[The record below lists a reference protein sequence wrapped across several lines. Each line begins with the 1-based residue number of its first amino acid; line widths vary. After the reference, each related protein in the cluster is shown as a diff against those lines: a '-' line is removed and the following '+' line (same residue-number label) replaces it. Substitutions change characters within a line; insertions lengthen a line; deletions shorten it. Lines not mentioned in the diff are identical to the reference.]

1 MELCRNFKYESIEQ
15 YQPVY
20 LQGQASNG
28 KYYVILSGEVAET
41 VAEKSLG
48 NFGDDPN
55 SVGANKLRKG
65 PKIVI
70 HSVPRDSGSKAEAL
84 MNSDSKKAVSFANI
98 ISSQEKRPTTSPF
111 QLLSVREF
119 DTTSPRTPEL
129 FNKTRKS
136 PEEIN
141 SRKSSTTKKR
151 RGSSSNQ
158 SSGMQKMR
166 AVVRAVTAVRGMQK
180 ALESRLNNLKTDE
193 CLEIDAGTL
202 QYLDQEM
209 ESESEDEILDEEDKK
224 EFEEYAKKY
233 GQLMRYVGK
242 GEGFGEQGLKKNTP
256 RSASMICRANCEFL
270 VLEKQ
275 QYDVVF
281 GRVQRE
287 KEEFLRTVFP
297 NLDLNSMSTANF
309 NYLMCSFKV

>member
-1 MELCRNFKYESIEQ
+1 LELCRNFKYESIEQ

-20 LQGQASNG
+20 LQGQSSNG

-55 SVGANKLRKG
+55 SAGANKLRKC
-65 PKIVI
+65 PRIVI
-70 HSVPRDSGSKAEAL
+70 HSVPRDSGSKADAL
-84 MNSDSKKAVSFANI
+84 TNSDSKKAVSFANI

-129 FNKTRKS
+129 FKMRKS

-166 AVVRAVTAVRGMQK
+166 AVVRTITAVRGMQK
-180 ALESRLNNLKTDE
+180 ALESRLKSVQNDE
-193 CLEIDAGTL
+193 NFEIDAGTL
-202 QYLDQEM
+202 NYLDQEM
-209 ESESEDEILDEEDKK
+209 ESESEEETLNEEDKK
-224 EFEEYAKKY
+224 EFEEEAKKY
-233 GQLMRYVGK
+233 GQLMRYVHK

-256 RSASMICRANCEFL
+256 RSASMICRTNCEFL